1 MKEMF
6 SIGMFHAFF
15 STEAWQIT
23 IPLWIC
29 VITGFVIQYI
39 LLKKVK
45 SYLKWAFAFILV
57 IAVITLEGLSHI
69 ITGWDLFGLL
79 IIYGGVFALFIGVI
93 LSIII
98 YFIKNKGSR

>member
-29 VITGFVIQYI
+29 VFIGFIIQHI
-39 LLKKVK
+39 LLKKVQ
-45 SYLKWAFAFILV
+45 SYLKWIFAFILAIV
-57 IAVITLEGLSHI
+57 LITLEGLSHI

-79 IIYGGVFALFIGVI
+79 IIYGGVFAVSIGVI
-93 LSIII
+93 LAIIVN
-98 YFIKNKGSR
+98 YIKNKRKP

>member
-29 VITGFVIQYI
+29 VIAGFVIQYI

-45 SYLKWAFAFILV
+45 SYFKWIFVFILG

-79 IIYGGVFALFIGVI
+79 IIYGGVFAVSIGVI
-93 LSIII
+93 LAIIVN
-98 YFIKNKGSR
+98 YIKNKRKP

>member
-6 SIGMFHAFF
+6 EIGMFHAFF

-29 VITGFVIQYI
+29 VIAGFAIQYI

-45 SYLKWAFAFILV
+45 SYFKWAFAFILT